1 MCVHVRKQLPQLTI
15 VQFQTHDM
23 LAQYNRKE
31 RHSCHHGGHNQ
42 SLPSMSKIQPI
53 EVYHT
58 KNEVLSNQT
67 LEVEIMQQNKCKLK
81 PHKLETSP
89 LKLVLQASYVIQTKS
104 MVNYNIKPKKSNS
117 AKLLCYFIGQK
128 TKQNYLATS
137 EVVYIAKLLMKC

>member
-1 MCVHVRKQLPQLTI
+1 
-15 VQFQTHDM
+15 
-23 LAQYNRKE
+23 
-31 RHSCHHGGHNQ
+31 
-42 SLPSMSKIQPI
+42 
-53 EVYHT
+53 
-58 KNEVLSNQT
+58 
-67 LEVEIMQQNKCKLK
+67 MQQNKCKLK

-89 LKLVLQASYVIQTKS
+89 LKLVLQATDVIQTKS